1 MTEQNTK
8 DVRVITVSALHG
20 AGGERIAELVAASLG
35 WNLLDRALVEQ
46 IAAKQ
51 KVEPEVLHRLDQQVD
66 PWFSRLLKSIWR
78 SGYES
83 GTASSDEG
91 VFDCEAML
99 GLTKRAVAEAAEI
112 GKCVIVGRGGQCILR
127 DRPDTFHVFLYA
139 PFKHRCRNLAGSGG
153 DIAGVEAEVERIDRE
168 RLSYIRRC
176 FNEDWYEPALYDLML
191 NSTMSPEAAAGV
203 ITCAIR
209 GKAGKP

>member
-1 MTEQNTK
+1 MTDGNNNN
-8 DVRVITVSALHG
+8 VRVVTISALHG
-20 AGGERIAELVAASLG
+20 AGGERIAELVASSLG

-83 GTASSDEG
+83 GSASSGEG

-99 GLTKRAVAEAAEI
+99 DLTRLAVAEAA
-112 GKCVIVGRGGQCILR
+112 
-127 DRPDTFHVFLYA
+127 
-139 PFKHRCRNLAGSGG
+139 
-153 DIAGVEAEVERIDRE
+153 
-168 RLSYIRRC
+168 
-176 FNEDWYEPALYDLML
+176 
-191 NSTMSPEAAAGV
+191 
-203 ITCAIR
+203 
-209 GKAGKP
+209 